1 MFSDGMSKV
10 RRLSWMFSCQNRHRL
25 RGTLQPCAAAARTR
39 SLGRVLGKAASK
51 LDGGRDA
58 GGGSG
63 CETWIG
69 LACSCGNSSL
79 FSAGAGSSGP
89 LLEQNPLSGR
99 AHQTRRRP
107 AAPRRAR
114 CRRRPWSGK
123 TRFACTARFIE
134 RPAQACPSLPKPA
147 QARPGKSRPACR
159 QSGFPW
165 KSRFSPP
172 LLKPKKVATFQ
183 SSALEC

>member
-89 LLEQNPLSGR
+89 CYSPWKGQEELTKLNIARPRREQYLLVVHGWGKHASP
-99 AHQTRRRP
+99 
-107 AAPRRAR
+107 APR
-114 CRRRPWSGK
+114 
-123 TRFACTARFIE
+123 
-134 RPAQACPSLPKPA
+134 
-147 QARPGKSRPACR
+147 
-159 QSGFPW
+159 
-165 KSRFSPP
+165 
-172 LLKPKKVATFQ
+172 
-183 SSALEC
+183 AL